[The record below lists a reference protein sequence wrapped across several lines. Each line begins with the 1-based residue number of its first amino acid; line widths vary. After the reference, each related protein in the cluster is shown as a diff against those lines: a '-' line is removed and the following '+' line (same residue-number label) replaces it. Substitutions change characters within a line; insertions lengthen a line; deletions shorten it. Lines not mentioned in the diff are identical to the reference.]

1 MGLFSAVLVVGVL
14 DSRGEET
21 RDPRSTMMVMLTIL
35 SVRKYVEMT
44 VGKILL
50 KYYDASDM
58 IMVFMPCV
66 LMSSLLLGSLQFC
79 RSN

>member
-14 DSRGEET
+14 DARGGET

-35 SVRKYVEMT
+35 SVMKYVEMA

-50 KYYDASDM
+50 KHYVASDM
-58 IMVFMPCV
+58 IVTFMLGV
-66 LMSSLLLGSLQFC
+66 LIC
-79 RSN
+79 RHRCWALFPVVG